1 MRIFHPAQKTHTSQ
15 QKKKRKKKKAGSL
28 FQPVK
33 DKEPY
38 NLRRWKNDDWRGKV
52 QKAGIMETYKRVTPP
67 AAQDSCS
74 WVMPVPDMSV
84 TLKI

>member
-1 MRIFHPAQKTHTSQ
+1 MHKKHTHPS
-15 QKKKRKKKKAGSL
+15 KRKKKVGSL

-33 DKEPY
+33 AKEPY

-52 QKAGIMETYKRVTPP
+52 QKAGIMKAYKRVTPP

-74 WVMPVPDMSV
+74 WFMPVSDMSV